1 MPPKKK
7 NRSVIAVCIQE
18 PQEDGSQMEMGPIK
32 GDDLAFLHQ
41 GFITDTIRH
50 ALAVREADTRVYSV
64 GVSGRRK
71 FMKIVLDYVEK
82 TYTGGQADLQRK
94 LSHHEL
100 EKERWG
106 IRIEKVFDDCF
117 ASGYKDVLVI
127 GSRTPTVSTAMMTRA
142 LGMLKKSDAVFGPT
156 PEGRYYVIGMHG
168 EARIR
173 LSMFDWTSPSIYY
186 EVANAFTEAELAW
199 SELEIWYA
207 VESSDELEI
216 MVRDINQFR
225 FEDDEFTAR
234 ETEHVMERLLSKLG
248 A

>member
-18 PQEDGSQMEMGPIK
+18 PQEDGSQMEFGPIK

-50 ALAVREADTRVYSV
+50 ALAVKEADTRVYSV
-64 GVSGRRK
+64 GSKDRCR
-71 FMKIVLDYVEK
+71 FMQIVLEYVEK
-82 TYTGGQADLQRK
+82 TYTGGEADLQAK

-106 IRIEKVFDDCF
+106 IRIEKVLDDCF
-117 ASGYKDVLVI
+117 SQGYEDVLVI
-127 GSRTPTVSTAMMTRA
+127 GSRTPTVSTTMMMRA
-142 LGMLKKSDAVFGPT
+142 LGMLQESDAVFGPT
-156 PEGRYYVIGMHG
+156 PEGRYYVIGMHD
-168 EARIR
+168 EAKIR
-173 LSMFDWTSPSIYY
+173 LSKFDWTSPSIYSD
-186 EVANAFTEAELAW
+186 VANAFTEAGLAW
-199 SELEIWYA
+199 SELEIWYT
-207 VESSDELEI
+207 VESSEELEI

-234 ETEHVMERLLSKLG
+234 ETEYVMERLLSKLG